1 MSQIT
6 SYGFGI
12 FPPGAVVETLT
23 GNSGGAVGPDGA
35 NNINV
40 VGDGVTIDV
49 SGNPGTNTLTIS
61 SLATSV
67 AFSAY
72 LSATEVDATGDGTTF
87 VVPYDSTYFNN
98 GAAFNVGT
106 GLFVAPQDGEYCFS
120 VNMFLED
127 IDVAATSGQVDLNV
141 NSGGAIHNITNWNV
155 STFGDLNGD
164 SMLNGFRILSLNA
177 NDTVGVQVTVSNTTL
192 TIDVN
197 GGVNTDCVFEGF
209 LVASVGGGANLTFD
223 ADTGSAVPAANVIN
237 VFGNGSNVTTSAAGN
252 TITIDADG
260 FVWNEIIVV
269 GPTAMLVENGYIANN
284 LALVTLTLP
293 ATAAV
298 GDIIRVEGKGSG
310 LWTIAQ
316 QAGQSIRIGN
326 NTTTVGVGGSLTATD
341 AGDGVGLLCITANT
355 GWMVTGG
362 TGSINWV

>member
-6 SYGFGI
+6 SYSFGV
-12 FPPGAVVETLT
+12 FPPGGVVETLT

-49 SGNPGTNTLTIS
+49 AGNPGTNTLTIS
-61 SLATSV
+61 SLANSV

-72 LSATEVDATGDGTTF
+72 LSATQSNVTGDGTTF

-98 GAAFNVGT
+98 GAAFNVGS
-106 GLFVAPQDGEYCFS
+106 GVFIAPQDGEYCFS

-127 IDVAATSGQVDLNV
+127 IDVAATAGQVDLNV
-141 NSGGAIHNITNWNV
+141 NSGGAIHTITSWNV

-197 GGVNTDCVFEGF
+197 GGASTDCVFEGF
-209 LVASVGGGANLTFD
+209 LVASIGGGTNGFNWNL
-223 ADTGSAVPAANVIN
+223 
-237 VFGNGSNVTTSAAGN
+237 
-252 TITIDADG
+252 IT
-260 FVWNEIIVV
+260 VV
-269 GPTAMLVENGYIANN
+269 GPTAMSVQNGYVTNN
-284 LALVTLTLP
+284 VAQVGLDLP
-293 ATAAV
+293 ASSV
-298 GDIIRVEGKGSG
+298 FGDIIRIAG
-310 LWTIAQ
+310 LGAGGWIINQA
-316 QAGQSIRIGN
+316 AGQSIIVG
-326 NTTTVGVGGSLTATD
+326 TDTSTVGVAGSVQATD
-341 AGDGVGLLCITANT
+341 PNDVVELLCVVANT
-355 GWMVTGG
+355 TWLALGGIGTLTVT
-362 TGSINWV
+362 